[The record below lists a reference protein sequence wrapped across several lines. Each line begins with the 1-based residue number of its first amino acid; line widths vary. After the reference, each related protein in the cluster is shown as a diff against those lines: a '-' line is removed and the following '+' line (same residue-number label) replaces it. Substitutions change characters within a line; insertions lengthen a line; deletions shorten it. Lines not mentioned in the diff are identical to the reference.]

1 MDSNTNNGSKHPR
14 EPAAGDGAPKK
25 AKLPSSST
33 GTGEELR
40 AQTLLELFHGL
51 GSLAGQQQQQ
61 EVEALLLDLISEIKR
76 RLAGVEGL
84 QVLLS
89 EQMKPFLES
98 GLTSALPLVRELTL
112 GQLARA
118 PAAGPPGCALL
129 AAVWPAIVRA
139 VADDNLKVASAA
151 TAVIVA
157 AAAEPAGLD
166 LIFNHDTE
174 TALHAMLS
182 GSEVL
187 RLRLLDL
194 FVELVTH
201 APKALEQLRRF
212 LDLIAQEADS
222 PGDLLARM
230 NGLELLEK
238 LSKTEQGRVYLCQS
252 GAMAS
257 IQRLIANPDADG
269 FSLLCGSALRV
280 LSSIV
285 RHVSNPVSLFL
296 VDDYR
301 GRRVTQQGE
310 GIQLVTTAVFNVVDA
325 LLESQ
330 DESCAAAAIG
340 FLGALGSQAAGAEVL
355 LSHRAMLKS
364 WFEHMA
370 STVPL
375 LRLSSL
381 HALAELLMCK
391 DHDKTLAV
399 FNLEDKGWNG
409 ASTGEVMRTLMRFLD
424 QPFSELRYAVFN
436 VMQGLA
442 CHPWGVQ
449 ALFAHPGFL
458 EFLANRSTET
468 TKAGHEWKFAII
480 QSVVAQQDDNRALH
494 VLDDASL
501 NLLRN
506 YLAKGVFYARSEFT
520 TKIASKSS

>member
-285 RHVSNPVSLFL
+285 RH
-296 VDDYR
+296 
-301 GRRVTQQGE
+301 GE